1 MQTRSVDEAD
11 MPQSFYHKKRL
22 MSIDYNA
29 KMNILILFYT
39 SSGNYKTVRQAAI
52 KKNLAEIP
60 EEKHSVKPRRSP
72 ACTMSIKAR

>member
-1 MQTRSVDEAD
+1 
-11 MPQSFYHKKRL
+11 

-52 KKNLAEIP
+52 KKNLAEM
-60 EEKHSVKPRRSP
+60 PRR
-72 ACTMSIKAR
+72 KALGKTPQIPCLHNVH